1 MKIQTFFLGGKI
13 FKFNPK
19 LLLLRKTSKHIL
31 KTKTSNRALKNCVK
45 ALEWVEGILQMSKR
59 GEDYF
64 ESF

>member
-19 LLLLRKTSKHIL
+19 LLLLRKTSKPIL

-45 ALEWVEGILQMSKR
+45 ALE
-59 GEDYF
+59 
-64 ESF
+64 

>member
-19 LLLLRKTSKHIL
+19 LLFLLKTSKPIL
-31 KTKTSNRALKNCVK
+31 KTKTSNLALKNCVK
-45 ALEWVEGILQMSKR
+45 ALEWVEGILQMSER